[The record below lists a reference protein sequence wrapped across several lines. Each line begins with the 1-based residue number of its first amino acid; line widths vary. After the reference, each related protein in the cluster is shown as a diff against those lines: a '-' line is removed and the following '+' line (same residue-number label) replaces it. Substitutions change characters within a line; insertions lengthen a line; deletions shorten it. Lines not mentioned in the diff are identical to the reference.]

1 MPALQV
7 RDFPATLY
15 DELKEY
21 AARNHRSIAQQT
33 IIAVEEMLA
42 EASALRQEPFP
53 VDADRLSRSAPRNG
67 DIQLASA
74 GVAKGSFWQER
85 GAIEESRAQRRQQIF
100 ANFDEL
106 NWKCKT
112 LTTDEIIALVRE
124 GREERTDRI
133 MASLDPFADIEDEGG
148 VNDRSGC

>member
-1 MPALQV
+1 MPAVCPQYL
-7 RDFPATLY
+7 
-15 DELKEY
+15 
-21 AARNHRSIAQQT
+21 
-33 IIAVEEMLA
+33 
-42 EASALRQEPFP
+42 ASALRQEPFP
-53 VDADRLSRSAPRNG
+53 FDADRLSRLAPRNG

-112 LTTDEIIALVRE
+112 LTTDEIVALVRE

>member
-53 VDADRLSRSAPRNG
+53 VDADR
-67 DIQLASA
+67 
-74 GVAKGSFWQER
+74 
-85 GAIEESRAQRRQQIF
+85 QQVF

-112 LTTDEIIALVRE
+112 LTTDEIVALVRE

>member
-1 MPALQV
+1 MQIVCHAP
-7 RDFPATLY
+7 
-15 DELKEY
+15 
-21 AARNHRSIAQQT
+21 
-33 IIAVEEMLA
+33 
-42 EASALRQEPFP
+42 
-53 VDADRLSRSAPRNG
+53 APRNG

-74 GVAKGSFWQER
+74 GVVKGSFWQER
-85 GAIEESRAQRRQQIF
+85 GAIEEARAQRRQQIF

-112 LTTDEIIALVRE
+112 LTTDEIVALVRE

>member
-42 EASALRQEPFP
+42 TVESPALSGCTQGPPDSVWASGGGAGFPHRLEEPW
-53 VDADRLSRSAPRNG
+53 
-67 DIQLASA
+67 
-74 GVAKGSFWQER
+74 SFR
-85 GAIEESRAQRRQQIF
+85 RTVSEEHVQKRQQIF
-100 ANFDEL
+100 ADFDTI
-106 NWKCKT
+106 NWKGASSAPE
-112 LTTDEIIALVRE
+112 DIVAFVNE
-124 GREERTDRI
+124 GRDDRTDRI
-133 MASLDPFADIEDEGG
+133 MASVSLPDFDE
-148 VNDRSGC
+148 